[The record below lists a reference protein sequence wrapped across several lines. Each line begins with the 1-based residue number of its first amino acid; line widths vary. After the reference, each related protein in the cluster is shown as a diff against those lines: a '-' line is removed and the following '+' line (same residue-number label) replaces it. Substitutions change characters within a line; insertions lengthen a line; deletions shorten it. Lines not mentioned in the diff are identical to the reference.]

1 MIDKSNVSEKAL
13 KIEGLTSNKVKH
25 LLSNICMMP
34 NITYLEVG
42 TYLGATLLSATNS
55 TIKSIAIDD
64 WSTPQMSP
72 MKEDIEFDIKENPK
86 ELFYKNIKGMNNITV
101 LDEKIEDVMLD
112 SNMSIDVFFYDGD
125 HSKDSYK
132 VAFNKLNNN
141 FSDVFIAIIDDYN
154 WKQVEDSINEIYYRY
169 DILYDNIIR
178 TKGED
183 PNDFWNGLRIS
194 ILKNRIEEVYD

>member
-25 LLSNICMMP
+25 LLSNICMIP
-34 NITYLEVG
+34 NITYLEIG
-42 TYLGATLLSATNS
+42 TYLGATLLSATNVD
-55 TIKSIAIDD
+55 IKSIAIDD
-64 WSTPQMSP
+64 WSTPHMSP

-86 ELFYKNIKGMNNITV
+86 ELFYKNIKGINNITV
-101 LDEKIEDVMLD
+101 LDEKIEDVILD
-112 SNMSIDVFFYDGD
+112 SDMSIDVFFYDGD

-132 VAFNKLNNN
+132 VAFNKLNKN

-183 PNDFWNGLRIS
+183 SNDFWNGVRIS
-194 ILKNRIEEVYD
+194 ILKNKTEEFYD

>member
-1 MIDKSNVSEKAL
+1 
-13 KIEGLTSNKVKH
+13 
-25 LLSNICMMP
+25 MP
-34 NITYLEVG
+34 G
-42 TYLGATLLSATNS
+42 
-55 TIKSIAIDD
+55 
-64 WSTPQMSP
+64 
-72 MKEDIEFDIKENPK
+72 
-86 ELFYKNIKGMNNITV
+86 